1 MPYSISRYQSALVS
15 AVLLVFSAQA
25 QAEVPHTFTPG
36 DPAVAAHVNEN
47 FSDLDGRIVDLGQL
61 VADQSNGIG
70 VEIALDCDSDAD
82 AFRNAE
88 INSHTT
94 YILTGMCNGPIW
106 IYDRSNVTI
115 KGDDSGVSDKNDGV
129 FLPANLD
136 GLRDPEGELIESP
149 YGAVGVWR
157 SRNVRLENLKIDASN
172 YVSRDYI
179 INGFSARN
187 IAALTS
193 GQQAYVRAENV
204 DFLGGDFAL
213 DIYSQSQLDIR
224 EGVTVTGFN
233 RAGLSAFSSG
243 VIIVHEDITVSG
255 LVDTSTESYAQA
267 IHASANGVVQIR
279 NGGSFTG
286 ATTTETT
293 DSSGFTIYPASVWI
307 SDNATLNI
315 SDSSNTAVF
324 NGAFEAG
331 YSAMIRVNGNTVIDG
346 VLAAYH
352 SSVIWMRD
360 VTQSGGEVWAG
371 DGGYMRVESST
382 LTPGDTDGYDINFEL
397 YRSGRARINNT
408 TINLNGT
415 NMGVWGYSVLN
426 LRGSTSLGTDSIDCS
441 DGRGLSIRDSVT
453 LDRDSI
459 SCW

>member
-1 MPYSISRYQSALVS
+1 M
-15 AVLLVFSAQA
+15 
-25 QAEVPHTFTPG
+25 
-36 DPAVAAHVNEN
+36 
-47 FSDLDGRIVDLGQL
+47 
-61 VADQSNGIG
+61 
-70 VEIALDCDSDAD
+70 
-82 AFRNAE
+82 
-88 INSHTT
+88 
-94 YILTGMCNGPIW
+94 
-106 IYDRSNVTI
+106 
-115 KGDDSGVSDKNDGV
+115 
-129 FLPANLD
+129 
-136 GLRDPEGELIESP
+136 
-149 YGAVGVWR
+149 
-157 SRNVRLENLKIDASN
+157 
-172 YVSRDYI
+172 SRDYI

-255 LVDTSTESYAQA
+255 LVDTSTEDYAQA

-293 DSSGFTIYPASVWI
+293 DSNGFTIYPASVWI